1 MYGSEI
7 SIPTE
12 YDVNNLLANV
22 VSPNTLHCRNNMLF
36 GFFRRYLLQD
46 VFSIYKWNLPETWD
60 QDFFLFTLF
69 CRGYVCIIDT
79 GETEW
84 GVIPQWGGLGGYNVF
99 YRPAYAIIANPL
111 FKKTIQAEIGK
122 ECAVIKL
129 MPDYRSIMD
138 LVDHYADRMALASE
152 TIDINLANSMVSTVF
167 GAESKTE
174 AESLKKMFDQIRS
187 GNPAVVIGKKFF
199 RDDGSPN
206 WQPFQANVKNIYI
219 VTDLLNDLRTIR
231 EQFLTA
237 IGIPNANTRKRERL
251 ITSEVESNTVET
263 RTKVELW
270 MDSIQRGIR
279 EAKKLFP
286 SLEMSVSYR
295 YDPPAMNK
303 EPEAEGSDE

>member
-12 YDVNNLLANV
+12 YDVNNLLANI

-36 GFFRRYLLQD
+36 GYFRRYLLQE

-60 QDFFLFTLF
+60 QDYFMYTLF
-69 CRGYVCIIDT
+69 CRGYVCILDT
-79 GETEW
+79 PEF

-111 FKKTIQAEIGK
+111 FKRTIQADIGK
-122 ECAVIKL
+122 DCSVIKL

-138 LVDHYADRMALASE
+138 LVDHYADKLALASE
-152 TIDINLANSMVSTVF
+152 TIDINMANSMVSTVF
-167 GAESKTE
+167 GAESKAE

-219 VTDLLNDLRTIR
+219 VSDLLADLRKIK
-231 EQFLTA
+231 EAFLTD
-237 IGIPNANTRKRERL
+237 IGTPNANTDKRERL
-251 ITSEVESNTVET
+251 ISDEVNSNNVET

-279 EAKKLFP
+279 ETKRLFP
-286 SLEMSVSYR
+286 EVDISVEYR
-295 YDPPAMNK
+295 YDPPVMNK
-303 EPEAEGSDE
+303 DPQEGREE